1 VGAIDLN
8 QYERVKLE
16 KRDGI
21 LAVSL
26 SNPERRNAMTGDMHA
41 AMEHIWDEI
50 DRDDEVRVVILQ
62 GDPAGNAF
70 CSGADVQNLAERR
83 TREPGADAPER
94 TPRHM
99 GSSMSKGARSIFWN
113 MMDCEKPIIS
123 KVRGLAYGLGVNVA
137 LLADI
142 VIAEEGARFCDS
154 HVKVGI
160 TAGDGGVPLWPLLL
174 GFHRAKEY
182 LMTGKPM
189 LAEDAERWGLIN
201 HCVKAEQLDAF
212 TWELAEQLR
221 DMPPL
226 ALRWTKISVNTML
239 KQMMAGAFEMSL
251 AYDFLSLKSEDHL
264 EAARA
269 FVEKRPGRYQAK

>member
-1 VGAIDLN
+1 MGAIDLD

-21 LAVSL
+21 LTISL
-26 SNPERRNAMTGDMHA
+26 SNPQRRNAMTGDMHA
-41 AMEHIWDEI
+41 AMEHVWDEV
-50 DRDDEVRVVILQ
+50 DRDDEIAVVILQ

-70 CSGADVQNLAERR
+70 CSGADVAQLAAGG
-83 TREPGADAPER
+83 PGEQEQPASG
-94 TPRHM
+94 RHR
-99 GSSMSKGARSIFWN
+99 GSSLSKGARSVFWN

-123 KVRGLAYGLGVNVA
+123 KVKGLAYGLGANIA

-142 VIAEEGARFCDS
+142 VVAERGARLCDS
-154 HVKVGI
+154 HVKAGI
-160 TAGDGGVPLWPLLL
+160 TAGDGGAALWPMLM

-182 LMTGKPM
+182 LMTGEPIS
-189 LAEDAERWGLIN
+189 AEDAERWGLIN
-201 HCVKAEQLDAF
+201 HCVDPEQLDAF
-212 TWELAEQLR
+212 TWDLAVKLR

-239 KQMMAGAFEMSL
+239 KQIMAGAFEMSL
-251 AYDFLSLKSEDHL
+251 AYDFLSLRTEDHK

-269 FVEKRPGRYQAK
+269 FVEKRVGRYHGR